1 MNSAYKITV
10 TITTHTHTHVLC
22 VTIDMLVI
30 DSYRTSKRTPD
41 ELENKDEH
49 NKYECQHN
57 SYNSVIFL
65 WSISEDLQQISIYDI
80 IFVMN
85 WRPNMNNTG
94 IRWWWPT
101 IKSYATRDSV
111 SSNDAIHKIEYALA
125 LAKQNKKKKTEIM
138 SIAWSNHRCEWPTNT
153 LHDTENHSSADNNC
167 VISLEMSRAH
177 IEYMYIP
184 FNVLIFIAIEIQ

>member
-1 MNSAYKITV
+1 MDFCIVILAGFGVVRLAALRFKFSKIVSAAGSYLCLSYDARLRACAHTQTRVIFRLNFYFFFNSAYKITV
-10 TITTHTHTHVLC
+10 TITTHIHTHVLC

-65 WSISEDLQQISIYDI
+65 WLISEDLQQISIYDI

-85 WRPNMNNTG
+85 
-94 IRWWWPT
+94 
-101 IKSYATRDSV
+101 
-111 SSNDAIHKIEYALA
+111 
-125 LAKQNKKKKTEIM
+125 
-138 SIAWSNHRCEWPTNT
+138 
-153 LHDTENHSSADNNC
+153 
-167 VISLEMSRAH
+167 
-177 IEYMYIP
+177 
-184 FNVLIFIAIEIQ
+184 